1 MSIRDGGQAFP
12 LPTAYYPNGELLH
25 GGWDGMSL
33 RDYFAAKAMQ
43 GMLQRTLAP
52 QEISQVSYI
61 IADAM
66 LAAREE

>member
-33 RDYFAAKAMQ
+33 RDYFA
-43 GMLQRTLAP
+43 
-52 QEISQVSYI
+52 E
-61 IADAM
+61 
-66 LAAREE
+66 